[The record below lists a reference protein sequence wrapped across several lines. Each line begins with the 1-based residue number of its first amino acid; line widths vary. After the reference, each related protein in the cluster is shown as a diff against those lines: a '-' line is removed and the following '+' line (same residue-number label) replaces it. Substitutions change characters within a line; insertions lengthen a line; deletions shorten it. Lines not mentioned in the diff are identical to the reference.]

1 MRTKITFGRLEKVL
15 GRLGYIADPPG
26 SNRVVFRHPDTSLPI
41 IMRRMRR
48 NEILT
53 PVDLLDAQNA
63 LANGGIVPKNEFDS
77 LFEPTPLDLWH
88 AIIDAEAE
96 YESEHGQPPRVLK
109 LPVLQA
115 YDLAKLR
122 RDVLGELSGRV
133 MQEGIKVFEKEGLL
147 GVPVK
152 LVPGGDE
159 FEFE

>member
-1 MRTKITFGRLEKVL
+1 MRIEITFGRLEKVL

-26 SNRVVFRHPDTSLPI
+26 KNRVVFRHPETSLPI

-53 PVDLLDAQNA
+53 PVDLLEAQNA
-63 LANGGIVPKNEFDS
+63 LAYGGIVPKNKFDA
-77 LFEPTPLDLWH
+77 LIEPEPLDLWH
-88 AIIDAEAE
+88 AIIDAETE
-96 YESEHGQPPRVLK
+96 YESEHGQPPKVLK

-122 RDVLGELSGRV
+122 PDVLGELSGRV

-147 GVPVK
+147 GVPVQ